1 MKNSFT
7 KLFLLLLLG
16 LFIVAGCVR
25 QSGGPAVASLD
36 ALAGSYRIMW
46 SDGEPN
52 DHIFNLEQKNGMW
65 HMADDEDS
73 VPMTTLTPEEIES
86 IFGKEMAGNAQC
98 LEAVAEASTII
109 ICVTKPGT
117 ATEVRIDDWVS
128 YSSNFT
134 SKTGYVAYIGHM
146 GIWDLEKIR

>member
-52 DHIFNLEQKNGMW
+52 GHIFNLEQKNGMW
-65 HMADDEDS
+65 HMSDDEES
-73 VPMTTLTPEEIES
+73 VPMTLLPPGEIEE
-86 IFGKEMAGNAQC
+86 IFGKGMAAGAQC
-98 LEAVAEASTII
+98 LEALSGASTII

-128 YSSNFT
+128 YSAKFT

-146 GIWDLEKIR
+146 GIWDLEKMR